1 MSLKQNLYC
10 HTCFARAISEF
21 YSQQSYRLR
30 YFTAMTEML
39 IVIYCSENVLI
50 INMMLRHFKFIDT
63 VSLLAEG
70 SIS

>member
-1 MSLKQNLYC
+1 
-10 HTCFARAISEF
+10 
-21 YSQQSYRLR
+21 
-30 YFTAMTEML
+30 MTEML

-50 INMMLRHFKFIDT
+50 INMMLRRFKFIDT